1 MIMTE
6 PTRRELRNVTRL
18 ALQRLADD
26 RHADADIRYRALAA
40 RAQLDGQAKPD
51 LREPYAYR
59 AHIQP
64 GLWLTV
70 DASRNILLEVRTVDE
85 AELLAAYALPG
96 VMGMINQLELARMA
110 RDVAD
115 EEADAVRRAGLADA
129 EWGRRLAQGMGP
141 GEDADSR
148 AAAVAEL
155 SRAGLDAGSTY
166 RVLRRAYGH
175 LEASLSI
182 DGWASQPG
190 TVTYDREHGTYA
202 VRVPAATDEAM
213 AANITAELGQRDLTE
228 PGPGWGA
235 RARWAQPPE
244 PRGEV

>member
-1 MIMTE
+1 MTE

-40 RAQLDGQAKPD
+40 RAQLDSQARPAPD
-51 LREPYAYR
+51 PAEDIFRER
-59 AHIQP
+59 VQP
-64 GLWLTV
+64 GLWLAL
-70 DASRNILLEVRTVDE
+70 DASHCIVIEMRTADE
-85 AELLAAYALPG
+85 AELIGRVALSDCDR
-96 VMGMINQLELARMA
+96 VTHAMMNARVA
-110 RDVAD
+110 RADAD